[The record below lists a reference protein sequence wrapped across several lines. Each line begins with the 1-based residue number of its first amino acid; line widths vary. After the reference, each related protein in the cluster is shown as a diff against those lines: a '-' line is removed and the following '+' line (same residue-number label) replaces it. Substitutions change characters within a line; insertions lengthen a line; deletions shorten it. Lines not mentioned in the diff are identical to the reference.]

1 MRRLGL
7 LVAVIG
13 LFGLGLA
20 CCGKSPSREPPPAP
34 ATRIPVLPDAITN
47 RLGTIGL
54 AVAIDFSAAGVK
66 QLFDGPNAPA
76 TCAHDLI
83 VHVRDAVAT
92 VGDGGWQ
99 GIVDGVPEAAT
110 RACLTLLGVTS
121 REGSDGD
128 ALVVDLAGKQ
138 LAVRWRGDI
147 ATLRELGSEE
157 RHGEVPDVMKD
168 QIAKVPRRVAAW
180 LATSGLPDYKV
191 TGAVGWL
198 EVDPKQWKLT
208 INADGATPT
217 AAKAWIDTL
226 VRGFSVAL
234 ASRHVVVEGAWFD
247 VTTVAPASAKLVATI
262 PVDALGGSGS

>member
-7 LVAVIG
+7 LTA
-13 LFGLGLA
+13 LFGLA
-20 CCGKSPSREPPPAP
+20 CCGKSPPEQHEQHA
-34 ATRIPVLPDAITN
+34 ATTRVPVLPDAITN

-54 AVAIDFSAAGVK
+54 AIAVDFSASDVK
-66 QLFDGPNAPA
+66 KLFDGQPATA

-110 RACLTLLGVTS
+110 RACLSLLGVTS
-121 REGSDGD
+121 RDGSDGD
-128 ALVVDLAGKQ
+128 ALVVDVAGKQ

-147 ATLRELGSEE
+147 ATLRELGAEE

-168 QIAKVPRRVAAW
+168 QIAKVPRGVAAW

-198 EVDPKQWKLT
+198 EIDAKQWKLT

-217 AAKAWIDTL
+217 AAKDWIDTL

-234 ASRHVVVEGAWFD
+234 ASRHVVVDGAWFD
-247 VTTVAPASAKLVATI
+247 VTTSPRASAKLVATI